1 MTGSESPYI
10 LIIEDDAD
18 TIKLIQRMLQTQHM
32 HVQGA
37 PDGGTGLA
45 MMYERR
51 PDAVLLDLMLPDMV
65 GWEVCQ
71 EMQADLLLRSV
82 PVIVRSPRRS
92 VVGAFRAFKD
102 PVIVT
107 SPTLVCLWP
116 RRPVAVMVRVVRAS
130 LPLTTM

>member
-1 MTGSESPYI
+1 MDMTGSESPYI

-51 PDAVLLDLMLPDMV
+51 PDAVLLDLVLPDMV
-65 GWEVCQ
+65 GWELCQ

-82 PVIVRSPRRS
+82 PVIVVTAHDTAVKRLLGERSAKVRAFITKP
-92 VVGAFRAFKD
+92 FRARE
-102 PVIVT
+102 
-107 SPTLVCLWP
+107 L
-116 RRPVAVMVRVVRAS
+116 REAVAAV
-130 LPLTTM
+130 LTQGRG

>member
-1 MTGSESPYI
+1 MDKTGSENPYI

-65 GWEVCQ
+65 GWELCQ

-82 PVIVRSPRRS
+82 PVIVVTAHDTAVNRLLGERNTKVRAFITKP
-92 VVGAFRAFKD
+92 FRARE
-102 PVIVT
+102 
-107 SPTLVCLWP
+107 L
-116 RRPVAVMVRVVRAS
+116 REAVAAV
-130 LPLTTM
+130 LTQGRG

>member
-1 MTGSESPYI
+1 MDMTGSESPYI

-51 PDAVLLDLMLPDMV
+51 PDAVLLDLMLPDM
-65 GWEVCQ
+65 
-71 EMQADLLLRSV
+71 QADLLLRSV
-82 PVIVRSPRRS
+82 PVIVVTAHDTAVNRLLGERSAK
-92 VVGAFRAFKD
+92 VRAFITK
-102 PVIVT
+102 PFRMRE
-107 SPTLVCLWP
+107 L
-116 RRPVAVMVRVVRAS
+116 REAVAAV
-130 LPLTTM
+130 LTQGRG

>member
-1 MTGSESPYI
+1 MDMTGSESPYI

-51 PDAVLLDLMLPDMV
+51 PDAVLLDLVLPDMV
-65 GWEVCQ
+65 GWELCQ

-82 PVIVRSPRRS
+82 PVIVVTAHDTAVNRLLGERNTK
-92 VVGAFRAFKD
+92 VRAFITK
-102 PVIVT
+102 PFRMRE
-107 SPTLVCLWP
+107 L
-116 RRPVAVMVRVVRAS
+116 REAVAAV
-130 LPLTTM
+130 LTQGRG